1 GDSVRPGSGHSL
13 AKMQGDN
20 ASVRTILVG
29 AFQRTRICG
38 AQLQWTD
45 CRRGDGVFIDVMAD
59 GNHGDVELASN
70 LGHQA
75 RGVIDN
81 NANATVT
88 GHGGVLKNEK
98 PATPAHGSSR

>member
-1 GDSVRPGSGHSL
+1 
-13 AKMQGDN
+13 MQGDN

-59 GNHGDVELASN
+59 GNHGDVELAGN

-75 RGVIDN
+75 RGVINN

-88 GHGGVLKNEK
+88 GHGGLLKNQK
-98 PATPAHGSSR
+98 PATPARGPSR